1 MQTLERIPRI
11 GALKIY
17 HLNKF
22 FKIRIKVQEF
32 HQDSEHILIKL
43 NIFNIQVWNLQQ
55 RAFTYRNST
64 KSHEDMG
71 KKQSEYKRLAK
82 CTRITNYYVS
92 DNTNLMIILK

>member
-43 NIFNIQVWNLQQ
+43 NIFNIQV
-55 RAFTYRNST
+55 
-64 KSHEDMG
+64 
-71 KKQSEYKRLAK
+71 
-82 CTRITNYYVS
+82 
-92 DNTNLMIILK
+92 